1 MAAETENTHQQRLR
15 RARTSLDGLS
25 VGDAFGQR
33 YFGAEDEV
41 LRRIARRTLPTPPW
55 RYTDDT
61 EMAIA
66 IFEILRSHTMV
77 DQDALA
83 LTFARRYAVDPNRGY
98 GGTAHE
104 ILQKIGNQVP
114 WRWAAQQAFDG
125 AGSMGNGAAMRVA
138 PVGAYFADDLDVVVE
153 QARASA
159 EVTHHHPDG
168 QAGAI
173 AVAVAAAWASRVGEH
188 KTRGAS
194 AKLLD
199 TALQYTPPGATR
211 DGIER
216 ALQLPLISSI
226 DDAVTALGNGRQVI
240 ASDTVPFALWCA
252 ARHIDNYE
260 ASLWTTVSGLGDRD
274 TTCAI
279 VGGIVVL
286 AADKQSIPPTWLAA
300 REPLGIEPQPAV

>member
-1 MAAETENTHQQRLR
+1 MTSGPDSTREQRLR
-15 RARTSLDGLS
+15 RTLTSLDGLS

-33 YFGAEDEV
+33 YFGSEDDV
-41 LRRIARRTLPTPPW
+41 LRRIARRTLPPAPW

-66 IFEILRSHTMV
+66 VVEILRSHDGV

-83 LTFARRYAVDPNRGY
+83 LAFARRYAADSGRGY
-98 GGTAHE
+98 GATAHE
-104 ILQKIGNQVP
+104 ILHKIGSQVP

-125 AGSMGNGAAMRVA
+125 TGSMGNGAAMRVA

-159 EVTHHHPDG
+159 EVTHFHADG

-199 TALQYTPPGATR
+199 TALQYTPPGPTR
-211 DGIER
+211 DGIQR
-216 ALQLPLISSI
+216 ALELPLISSI
-226 DDAVTALGNGRQVI
+226 DDAVNVLGNGRRVI
-240 ASDTVPFALWCA
+240 SSDTVPFALWCA

-260 ASLWTTVSGLGDRD
+260 AALWTTVSGLGDRD

-286 AADKQSIPPTWLAA
+286 AADKFSIPPAWLAA
-300 REPLGIEPQPAV
+300 REPLRLGATP